1 MDVYLTRRAL
11 RGTLAA
17 AIAEAENGR
26 YADCKTALVSISY
39 RRHENMNWLTNAVI
53 GERV

>member
-11 RGTLAA
+11 LRTFAA

-26 YADCKTALVSISY
+26 YADCKTALVFPIV
-39 RRHENMNWLTNAVI
+39 RHENMNWLANAVI

>member
-11 RGTLAA
+11 LGAFAA
-17 AIAEAENGR
+17 AIAEAP
-26 YADCKTALVSISY
+26 SISF

>member
-1 MDVYLTRRAL
+1 MDVFLTRRAL
-11 RGTLAA
+11 LGTFAA

-26 YADCKTALVSISY
+26 YAELQDGPSISY
-39 RRHENMNWLTNAVI
+39 RRHENMNWLANAVI

>member
-11 RGTLAA
+11 LGTFAA
-17 AIAEAENGR
+17 TIAEAENGR
-26 YADCKTALVSISY
+26 YADCKTALSY

>member
-11 RGTLAA
+11 LGTFAA

-26 YADCKTALVSISY
+26 YADCKTPLVFP
-39 RRHENMNWLTNAVI
+39 I
-53 GERV
+53 GGTKT